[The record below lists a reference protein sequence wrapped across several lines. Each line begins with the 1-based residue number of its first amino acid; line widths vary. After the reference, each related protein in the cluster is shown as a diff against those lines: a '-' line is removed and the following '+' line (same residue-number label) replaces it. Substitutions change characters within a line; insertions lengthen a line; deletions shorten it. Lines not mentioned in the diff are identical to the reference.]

1 MACGVWRVAF
11 AFDPAREGILLV
23 AGDKGGV
30 AQNRFNKSLIAKA
43 DLRFD
48 RHLETLQTNEKGK

>member
-1 MACGVWRVAF
+1 VAF